1 MAISLHNIAPR
12 TPPVSHTSWRLW
24 LRQNLFA
31 NRTSTVTSVSLLL
44 LGLWLLPQLWSWAVW
59 HAQFR
64 PDADACQ
71 SIRGIGACWG
81 VVSEKYR
88 IIIFGRYPFAEQWR
102 PLLAC
107 GLLVSLLV
115 VS

>member
-1 MAISLHNIAPR
+1 MAISLNNIAPR

-71 SIRGIGACWG
+71 SIRGIGACAKL
-81 VVSEKYR
+81 SR
-88 IIIFGRYPFAEQWR
+88 R
-102 PLLAC
+102 PWPVGATPISRALSRSC
-107 GLLVSLLV
+107 I
-115 VS
+115 